1 MKKYLL
7 LLILFLFIQFGFSQT
22 QTVTAT
28 VTPTS
33 FEETTSITITFS
45 GSSINEATW
54 GVTGN
59 ALYLWAWS
67 FDLND
72 LNNMDCPTNGTWT
85 VSNEANRLIYNNSND
100 TYSITFVPQT
110 FYNRVGIG
118 RIGFLLKPKNGTG
131 TNGNNKSQDFTIE
144 VGAFQ
149 VNLTA
154 PLQNS
159 TTILS
164 SGASRSVT
172 ATNTN
177 GTANYVLKSN
187 GTTLNSATGVSSY
200 NYNHTNITS
209 NQYYAL
215 EVTQG
220 TTTVTKNFTVLVNPT
235 TVSVAMPN
243 GLVNGINYNTSDNT
257 KATLVLDA
265 PLKDFV
271 YVAGSFNN
279 WNPTSSYAMKK
290 DPTSGKFWLELTGL
304 GAGTNYSY
312 QYWVVK
318 QAPTIANTPTLVKV
332 ADPCSTTVLS
342 PWDDS
347 TIPATSYPNLPTYP
361 AGQEREVTLLKTGQ
375 TPYDWQATNFIKPNK
390 DKLVVYELLIR
401 DFDANR
407 NFQDVINRIQY
418 FKDLGINAIELMPVM
433 EFEGNESWGYNTAFH
448 MALDKFYGTPEKFKQ
463 LVDVCHQNG
472 IAIILDIAFN
482 HAFGRNPMVRMWMND
497 PDGDGWGPP
506 SSENPYFNTVAK
518 HSYSVGEDFNHA
530 STFTRDYVKQT
541 IKHWITEYK
550 IDGFRW
556 DLTKGFTQ
564 SCSAGDQTCTNA
576 RQQDRIDVLK
586 EYADY
591 SWSLDNDHYVI
602 FEHLGGDVEEREWA
616 NYRIGEGK
624 GIMMWG
630 ELFTQYKELALGFS
644 GQNIS
649 RMSHKHISRD
659 FAGKRLLG
667 YPESHD
673 KDRLMYEAITY
684 GNTSGT
690 LPVRN
695 NLTNALNRMGAI
707 GATSILVP
715 GPKMIWHFGELGSSQ
730 SIYTCVNGT
739 VNDESSTI
747 AGDCKLD
754 TKEQVQWT
762 QNWLSNPTRASILS
776 DWSKMIKLKT
786 NEPVFVGDHT
796 MSTDGSN
803 FKQRIHIFD
812 NNLASNQLK
821 YVVVLANFD
830 TSNATINPNFPTT
843 GYTYPMTWY
852 DLMDNNTP
860 VTITSATDLITVN
873 AGKFRVYGNQPST
886 LSSED
891 FNAFKPEI
899 SIYPNPVK
907 NSFALNQTV
916 NSIEIYTITGQ
927 LVANHD
933 SISANQE
940 INVENLGAGIYLVK
954 IKDIHNVYQTKKI
967 VVE

>member
-1 MKKYLL
+1 MKKHLL
-7 LLILFLFIQFGFSQT
+7 LLFFLLFIQFGFSQT
-22 QTVTAT
+22 QTVTAN

-33 FEETTSITITFS
+33 FEETTSISITFS

-72 LNNMDCPTNGTWT
+72 LNTMDCPTNGTWT
-85 VSNEANRLIYNNSND
+85 VSNEANRLIYNSSND

-118 RIGFLLKPKNGTG
+118 RIGFLLKAKDGTG
-131 TNGNNKSQDFTIE
+131 NKKSQDFTNE
-144 VGAFQ
+144 VGVFQ

-159 TTILS
+159 TSILT
-164 SGASRSVT
+164 SGATRSIT

-177 GTANYVLKSN
+177 GLANYVLKSN

-220 TTTVTKNFTVLVNPT
+220 ATTITKNFTVLVNPNT
-235 TVSVAMPN
+235 ASVTIPN
-243 GLVNGINYNTSDNT
+243 GLVNGINYSTSDNT

-265 PLKDFV
+265 PLKDYVF
-271 YVAGSFNN
+271 VAGSFNS
-279 WNPTSSYAMKK
+279 WSPTSSYAMKK

-304 GAGTNYSY
+304 VAGTNYSY
-312 QYWVVK
+312 QYWVIDET
-318 QAPTIANTPTLVKV
+318 PIANTPTLVKV

-347 TIPATSYPNLPTYP
+347 TIPATSYPNLPPYP

-375 TPYDWQATNFIKPNK
+375 TPYNWQVANFTKPNK

-472 IAIILDIAFN
+472 IAVILDIAFN

-541 IKHWITEYK
+541 IKQWINEYK

-564 SCSAGDQTCTNA
+564 NCTAGDQTCTNA

-602 FEHLGGDVEEREWA
+602 FEHLGGDVEEQEWA
-616 NYRIGEGK
+616 NYRLSEGK

-644 GQNIS
+644 GQSIS
-649 RMSHKHISRD
+649 RMSHTSRG
-659 FAGKRLLG
+659 FTGKRLLG

-673 KDRLMYEAITY
+673 KDRVMYEAITY

-715 GPKMIWHFGELGSSQ
+715 GPKMIWHFGELGNSQ
-730 SIYTCVNGT
+730 SIYTCFDGS
-739 VNDESSTI
+739 VNDESNTI

-754 TKEQVQWT
+754 KKQQVQWT
-762 QNWLSNPTRASILS
+762 QGWLSDPTRAAILS

-786 NEPVFVGDHT
+786 SEPVFVGDHT
-796 MSTDGSN
+796 ISTDGSN
-803 FKQRIHIFD
+803 YKQRIYIFND
-812 NNLASNQLK
+812 NLPTTQLK
-821 YVVVLANFD
+821 NVVVLANFD
-830 TSNATINPNFPTT
+830 TNNATINPNFPTT

-852 DLMDNNTP
+852 DLMDNNNP
-860 VTITSATDLITVN
+860 VPISSATALMTIN
-873 AGKFRVYGNQPST
+873 AGKFRVFGNKPST

-891 FNAFKPEI
+891 FNAFKTEI

-907 NSFALNQTV
+907 NSFALNQMV
-916 NSIEIYTITGQ
+916 NGIEIYTITGQ
-927 LVANHD
+927 LVANYD

-940 INVENLGAGIYLVK
+940 INVENLGTGIYLVK
-954 IKDIHNVYQTKKI
+954 IKDIQNVYQTKKI

>member
-1 MKKYLL
+1 MKKLL
-7 LLILFLFIQFGFSQT
+7 LYILIFISSCYTHAQVTITPSSFNVGDPITITVSMAAQSCNQITSPVKVYMHAGIGNDASPFGFS
-22 QTVTAT
+22 V
-28 VTPTS
+28 V
-33 FEETTSITITFS
+33 
-45 GSSINEATW
+45 GNW
-54 GVTGN
+54 GI
-59 ALYLWAWS
+59 
-67 FDLND
+67 D
-72 LNNMDCPTNGTWT
+72 NNVGLMTNNGNGTW
-85 VSNEANRLIYNNSND
+85 
-100 TYSITFVPQT
+100 SITLTPSVYFGINATQQANATKLGMVFRNANGSQT
-110 FYNRVGIG
+110 LKLPPPVCSDFIFNVG
-118 RIGFLLKPKNGTG
+118 T
-131 TNGNNKSQDFTIE
+131 
-144 VGAFQ
+144 FQ

-154 PLQNS
+154 PLNNS
-159 TTILS
+159 STIIN
-164 SGASRSVT
+164 SGGNLNIT
-172 ATNTN
+172 ATNTG
-177 GTANYVLKSN
+177 GTANYNLKAN
-187 GTTLNSATGVSSY
+187 GISINTSSTSSY
-200 NYNHTNITS
+200 AFNHTNITANTS
-209 NQYYAL
+209 YEL
-215 EVTQG
+215 EVTSG
-220 TTTVTKNFTVLVNPT
+220 GSTITRRFTVVVIPT
-235 TVSVAMPN
+235 VISQAIPA
-243 GLVNGINYNTSDNT
+243 GLENGINYNATDNT

-304 GAGTNYSY
+304 VAGTNYSY
-312 QYWVVK
+312 QYWVVD
-318 QAPTIANTPTLVKV
+318 QTPIANSPALVKV

-342 PWDDS
+342 PWDDPD
-347 TIPATSYPNLPTYP
+347 IPNATYPNLPTYP
-361 AGQEREVTLLKTGQ
+361 SGQEREVTLLKTGQ
-375 TPYDWQATNFIKPNK
+375 TPYNWQVANFTKPNK

-418 FKDLGINAIELMPVM
+418 FKDIGINAIELMPVM

-448 MALDKFYGTPEKFKQ
+448 MALDKFYGTPEKFKE

-472 IAIILDIAFN
+472 IAVILDIAFN

-497 PDGDGWGPP
+497 PDGDGWGGP
-506 SSENPYFNTVAK
+506 SSENPYFNTVAR

-530 STFTRDYVKQT
+530 STLTRNYVKQT

-564 SCSAGDQTCTNA
+564 SCTASDQTCTNA

-591 SWSLDNDHYVI
+591 SWSLDNNHYVI
-602 FEHLGGDVEEREWA
+602 FEHLGGDSEEQEWA

-649 RMSHKHISRD
+649 RMSHNSRG
-659 FAGKRLLG
+659 FTGKRLLG

-673 KDRLMYEAITY
+673 KDRVMYEAITY

-715 GPKMIWHFGELGSSQ
+715 GPKMIWHFGELGNNQ
-730 SIYTCVNGT
+730 SIYTCFDGS
-739 VNDESSTI
+739 VNDESATI

-754 TKEQVQWT
+754 KKQQVQWT
-762 QNWLSNPTRASILS
+762 QNWLSDPTRAAILS
-776 DWSKMIKLKT
+776 DWSKLIKLKT
-786 NEPVFVGDHT
+786 TEPVFIGDHT
-796 MSTDGSN
+796 ISTDGSN
-803 FKQRIHIFD
+803 FKQRIYINND
-812 NNLASNQLK
+812 NLTTAQLK
-821 YVVVLANFD
+821 NVVVLANFD
-830 TSNATINPNFPTT
+830 TNNATINPNFPTT

-852 DLMDNNTP
+852 DLMDNNNP
-860 VTITSATDLITVN
+860 VAISSPTAVMTIN
-873 AGKFRVYGNQPST
+873 AGKFRVFGNQPST

-907 NSFALNQTV
+907 NSFAINQAV
-916 NSIEIYTITGQ
+916 SSVEVYTITGQ
-927 LVANHD
+927 LVANYY
-933 SISANQE
+933 SVAANQE
-940 INVENLGAGIYLVK
+940 LLIDGLESGIYLVK
-954 IKDIHNVYQTKKI
+954 LKDQNNFIQTKKI
-967 VVE
+967 VIE

>member
-1 MKKYLL
+1 MKRKLFQLL
-7 LLILFLFIQFGFSQT
+7 LFFSFTLTFSQI
-22 QTVTAT
+22 QNVTAT
-28 VTPTS
+28 VTPTT
-33 FEETTSITITFS
+33 FEETTSITITFD
-45 GSSINEATW
+45 GNSINEALW

-72 LNNMDCPTNGTWT
+72 LNSMDCPTNGTWS
-85 VSNEANRLIYNNSND
+85 VSNEANRLIYNSTND

-118 RIGFLLKPKNGTG
+118 RIGFLLKAKNGTG
-131 TNGNNKSQDFTIE
+131 DKKSQDFIRE
-144 VGAFQ
+144 VGSFQ

-159 TTILS
+159 ITILN
-164 SGASRSVT
+164 SGASRVIT
-172 ATNTN
+172 ANNTN
-177 GTANYVLKSN
+177 GNANYVLKSN
-187 GTTLNSATGVSSY
+187 GTILNTATAVSSY
-200 NYNHTNITS
+200 NYTHTNITS
-209 NQYYAL
+209 NQFYNL

-220 TTTVTKNFTVLVNPT
+220 TSTITKSFTVIVNPN
-235 TVSVAMPN
+235 TVSTAMPN
-243 GLVNGINYNTSDNT
+243 GLVNGINYDSTDNS
-257 KATLVLDA
+257 KAILVLEA

-304 GAGTNYSY
+304 VSGTNYTY
-312 QYWVVK
+312 QYWVVDE
-318 QAPTIANTPTLVKV
+318 TPITNSPALVKV
-332 ADPCSTTVLS
+332 ADPCSAIVLS
-342 PWDDS
+342 PWDDPF
-347 TIPATSYPNLPTYP
+347 IPNVTYPNLPVYP

-375 TPYDWQATNFIKPNK
+375 APYNWQVTNFSKPNK
-390 DKLVVYELLIR
+390 DKLVVYELLLR
-401 DFDANR
+401 DFDTNR

-418 FKDLGINAIELMPVM
+418 FKDLGINAIELMPIM
-433 EFEGNESWGYNTAFH
+433 EFEGNESWGYNTSFH
-448 MALDKFYGTPEKFKQ
+448 MALDKFYGTPEKFKE

-472 IAIILDIAFN
+472 IAVILDIAFN

-506 SSENPYFNTVAK
+506 SSENPYFNTVAR

-530 STFTRDYVKQT
+530 STLTRNYVKQT

-564 SCSAGDQTCTNA
+564 NCNAGNDACTNNY
-576 RQQDRIDVLK
+576 QQDRVDILK

-602 FEHLGGDVEEREWA
+602 FEHLGSDFEEQQWA
-616 NYRIGEGK
+616 NYRINEGK

-649 RMSHKHISRD
+649 RMSHNSRG
-659 FAGKRLLG
+659 FTGKRLLG

-673 KDRLMYEAITY
+673 KDRVMYEAITF
-684 GNTSGT
+684 GNTSGA

-715 GPKMIWHFGELGSSQ
+715 GPKMIWHFGELGSNQ
-730 SIYTCVNGT
+730 SIYTCANGSI
-739 VNDESSTI
+739 NSESDATP
-747 AGDCKLD
+747 GDCKLD

-762 QNWLSNPTRASILS
+762 QNWMADARRTSILS
-776 DWSKMIKLKT
+776 DWSKLIKLKT
-786 NEPVFVGDHT
+786 SEPVFVGDHT

-812 NNLASNQLK
+812 NTLASNQLK

-830 TSNATINPNFPTT
+830 TSNTTITPNFPTT

-852 DLMDNNTP
+852 DLMNNTP
-860 VTITSATDLITVN
+860 VTITSPTATIALTPGQFKV
-873 AGKFRVYGNQPST
+873 FGNQPST
-886 LSSED
+886 LSSNNFEVIE
-891 FNAFKPEI
+891 KEI
-899 SIYPNPVK
+899 LIYPNPAKSRFSLSEDVNEVK
-907 NSFALNQTV
+907 
-916 NSIEIYTITGQ
+916 IYSITGQ
-927 LVANHD
+927 LIKSFTNL
-933 SISANQE
+933 IANQE
-940 INVENLGAGIYLVK
+940 LEIGELEKGMYLIK
-954 IKDIHNVYQTKKI
+954 ITNSNGVSLSKKLI
-967 VVE
+967 KE

>member
-1 MKKYLL
+1 MKKSVL
-7 LLILFLFIQFGFSQT
+7 LLIFLLFIQFGFSQT

-28 VTPTS
+28 VTPAS
-33 FEETTSITITFS
+33 FEETTSITITFT

-72 LNNMDCPTNGTWT
+72 LNTMDCPTNGTWT
-85 VSNEANRLIYNNSND
+85 VSNEANRLIYNSTND

-118 RIGFLLKPKNGTG
+118 RIGFLLKAKDGTG
-131 TNGNNKSQDFTIE
+131 NKKSQDFTNE
-144 VGAFQ
+144 VGVFQ

-164 SGASRSVT
+164 SGASRTIT

-220 TTTVTKNFTVLVNPT
+220 TTTITKNFTVLVNPNT
-235 TVSVAMPN
+235 TSVAMPA

-265 PLKDFV
+265 PLKDYVF
-271 YVAGSFNN
+271 VAGSFNI
-279 WNPTSSYAMKK
+279 WNPSSSYAMKK

-304 GAGTNYSY
+304 VAGTNYSY
-312 QYWVVK
+312 QYWVVDET
-318 QAPTIANTPTLVKV
+318 PIANTPTLVKV

-347 TIPATSYPNLPTYP
+347 TIPATSYPNLPPYP

-375 TPYDWQATNFIKPNK
+375 TPYNWQVANFTKPNK

-448 MALDKFYGTPEKFKQ
+448 MALDKFYGTPEKFKE

-472 IAIILDIAFN
+472 IAVILDIAFN

-497 PDGDGWGPP
+497 PDGDGWGGP
-506 SSENPYFNTVAK
+506 SSENPYFNTVAR

-530 STFTRDYVKQT
+530 STLTRNYVKQT

-564 SCSAGDQTCTNA
+564 SCTASDQTCTNA

-591 SWSLDNDHYVI
+591 SWTLDNDHYVI
-602 FEHLGGDVEEREWA
+602 FEHLGSDAEEQEWA

-649 RMSHKHISRD
+649 RMSHNSRG
-659 FAGKRLLG
+659 FTGKRLLG

-673 KDRLMYEAITY
+673 KDRVMYEAITY

-690 LPVRN
+690 MPVRN

-715 GPKMIWHFGELGSSQ
+715 GPKMIWHFGELGNNQ
-730 SIYTCVNGT
+730 SIYTCFDGS
-739 VNDESSTI
+739 VNDESGTI

-754 TKEQVQWT
+754 KKQQVQWT
-762 QNWLSNPTRASILS
+762 QNWLSDPTRAAILS
-776 DWSKMIKLKT
+776 DWSKLIKLKT
-786 NEPVFVGDHT
+786 TEPVFIGDHT
-796 MSTDGSN
+796 ISTDGSN
-803 FKQRIHIFD
+803 FKQRIYINND
-812 NNLASNQLK
+812 NLTTAQLK
-821 YVVVLANFD
+821 NVVVLANFD
-830 TSNATINPNFPTT
+830 TNNATINPNFPTT

-852 DLMDNNTP
+852 DLMDNNNP
-860 VTITSATDLITVN
+860 VAISSPTAVMTIN
-873 AGKFRVYGNQPST
+873 AGKFRVFGNQPST

-907 NSFALNQTV
+907 NSFAINQAV
-916 NSIEIYTITGQ
+916 SSVEVYTITGQ
-927 LVANHD
+927 LVANYY
-933 SISANQE
+933 SVAANQE
-940 INVENLGAGIYLVK
+940 LLINGLESGIYLVK
-954 IKDIHNVYQTKKI
+954 LKDQNNFIQTKKI
-967 VVE
+967 VIE

>member
-1 MKKYLL
+1 MKKSLL
-7 LLILFLFIQFGFSQT
+7 YIFIFISICVTQAQVTITPSSFNVGDPITITVSTAAQSCNQMGTSPSKVYMHAGIGNDTNAFGFS
-22 QTVTAT
+22 V
-28 VTPTS
+28 
-33 FEETTSITITFS
+33 I
-45 GSSINEATW
+45 GNW
-54 GVTGN
+54 GI
-59 ALYLWAWS
+59 
-67 FDLND
+67 D
-72 LNNMDCPTNGTWT
+72 NNVGLMTNNGNGTWSIT
-85 VSNEANRLIYNNSND
+85 LTPSVYFGLNATQQANATKLGMVFRNSNG
-100 TYSITFVPQT
+100 SQT
-110 FYNRVGIG
+110 LKLPPVCGDFIFNVG
-118 RIGFLLKPKNGTG
+118 T
-131 TNGNNKSQDFTIE
+131 
-144 VGAFQ
+144 FQ

-154 PLQNS
+154 PLNNS
-159 TTILS
+159 STIIN
-164 SGASRSVT
+164 SGGNLNIT
-172 ATNTN
+172 ATNT
-177 GTANYVLKSN
+177 GGIANYNLKANGISINTSSTSN
-187 GTTLNSATGVSSY
+187 YAF
-200 NYNHTNITS
+200 NHTNITANTNYELDVTLGGS
-209 NQYYAL
+209 TITRRFSVVIIPSVVSQSIPVGL
-215 EVTQG
+215 E
-220 TTTVTKNFTVLVNPT
+220 
-235 TVSVAMPN
+235 
-243 GLVNGINYNTSDNT
+243 NGINYNTSDNT

-304 GAGTNYSY
+304 VAGTNYSY
-312 QYWVVK
+312 QYWVVD
-318 QAPTIANTPTLVKV
+318 QTPIANSPALVKV

-342 PWDDS
+342 PWDDIDIPNS
-347 TIPATSYPNLPTYP
+347 TYPNLPSYP

-433 EFEGNESWGYNTAFH
+433 EFEGNESWGYNTSFH

-472 IAIILDIAFN
+472 IAVILDIAFN

-497 PDGDGWGPP
+497 SDGDGWGSP

-564 SCSAGDQTCTNA
+564 NCTASDQTCTNN
-576 RQQDRIDVLK
+576 RQQDRIDILK

-602 FEHLGGDVEEREWA
+602 FEHLGGDIEEREWA
-616 NYRIGEGK
+616 NYRLSEGK

-644 GQNIS
+644 GQSIS
-649 RMSHKHISRD
+649 RMSHTSRG
-659 FAGKRLLG
+659 FTGKRLLG

-673 KDRLMYEAITY
+673 KDRVMYEAITY

-690 LPVRN
+690 MPVRN

-715 GPKMIWHFGELGSSQ
+715 GPKMIWHFGELGNSQ
-730 SIYTCVNGT
+730 SIYTCFDGS
-739 VNDESSTI
+739 VNDESATI

-754 TKEQVQWT
+754 KKQQVQWT
-762 QNWLSNPTRASILS
+762 GNWLADARRTSILS

-786 NEPVFVGDHT
+786 SEPVFVGDHT

-830 TSNATINPNFPTT
+830 TSNTTINPNFPTT

-860 VTITSATDLITVN
+860 VSITSATALMTVN
-873 AGKFRVYGNQPST
+873 AGKFRIFGNQPST

-891 FNAFKPEI
+891 FNAFKTEI

-916 NSIEIYTITGQ
+916 NGIEIYTITGQ
-927 LVANHD
+927 LVANYN

-940 INVENLGAGIYLVK
+940 INVENLGTGIYLVK

>member
-1 MKKYLL
+1 MKKLVLFALL
-7 LLILFLFIQFGFSQT
+7 FVTINTYSQLSWQGGTTPEQTSSATLLFNKTGTGLASYTGTIYAHIGVTLNGNAWQGVIGTWGNNSIQPALTLVSGTTYKLDLTPTIQSYFGITSGTISKINVVFRSASSPYT
-22 QTVTAT
+22 QTTNL
-28 VTPTS
+28 
-33 FEETTSITITFS
+33 E
-45 GSSINEATW
+45 IN
-54 GVTGN
+54 
-59 ALYLWAWS
+59 
-67 FDLND
+67 
-72 LNNMDCPTNGTWT
+72 
-85 VSNEANRLIYNNSND
+85 
-100 TYSITFVPQT
+100 
-110 FYNRVGIG
+110 
-118 RIGFLLKPKNGTG
+118 
-131 TNGNNKSQDFTIE
+131 

-149 VNLTA
+149 VNLTS

-159 TTILS
+159 TTILT
-164 SGASRSVT
+164 SGASRSIT

-220 TTTVTKNFTVLVNPT
+220 TTTVTKNFTVLVNPNT
-235 TVSVAMPN
+235 ASVTLPT
-243 GLVNGINYNTSDNT
+243 GLVNGINYNASDNT

-265 PLKDFV
+265 PLKDYVF
-271 YVAGSFNN
+271 VAGSFNN

-290 DPTSGKFWLELTGL
+290 DPTSGKFWFELTGL
-304 GAGTNYSY
+304 VAGTNYSY
-312 QYWVVK
+312 QYWVVDET
-318 QAPTIANTPTLVKV
+318 PIANTPALVKV

-375 TPYDWQATNFIKPNK
+375 TPYNWQVTNFTKPNK

-433 EFEGNESWGYNTAFH
+433 EFEGNESWGYNTSFH

-472 IAIILDIAFN
+472 IAVILDIAFN

-497 PDGDGWGPP
+497 SDGDGWGPP

-564 SCSAGDQTCTNA
+564 SCSASDQTCTNA

-586 EYADY
+586 GYADY
-591 SWSLDNDHYVI
+591 SWTLDNDHYVI
-602 FEHLGGDVEEREWA
+602 FEHLGGNSEEQEWA
-616 NYRIGEGK
+616 NYRLSEGK

-630 ELFTQYKELALGFS
+630 EMFTQYKELALGFS
-644 GQNIS
+644 GQSIS
-649 RMSHKHISRD
+649 NMSHINRG

-684 GNTSGT
+684 GTTSGT

-739 VNDESSTI
+739 VNDESNTI

-762 QNWLSNPTRASILS
+762 QNWLSNPTRAAILS

-796 MSTDGSN
+796 MSTDASN

-830 TSNATINPNFPTT
+830 TSNTTINPNFPTT

-852 DLMDNNTP
+852 DLMDNNNP
-860 VTITSATDLITVN
+860 VPISSATALITVN
-873 AGKFRVYGNQPST
+873 AGKFRVFGNQPST

-916 NSIEIYTITGQ
+916 NGIEIYTITGQ
-927 LVANHD
+927 LVANYD

-940 INVENLGAGIYLVK
+940 INVENLGTGIYLVK
-954 IKDIHNVYQTKKI
+954 IKDIQNVYQTKKI

>member
-1 MKKYLL
+1 MKKSVL
-7 LLILFLFIQFGFSQT
+7 LLIFSLFIQFGFSQT

-28 VTPTS
+28 VTPAS

-72 LNNMDCPTNGTWT
+72 LNTMDCPTNGTWT
-85 VSNEANRLIYNNSND
+85 VSNEANRLIYNSTND

-118 RIGFLLKPKNGTG
+118 RIGFLLKAKDGTG
-131 TNGNNKSQDFTIE
+131 NKKSQDFTNE
-144 VGAFQ
+144 VGVFQ

-164 SGASRSVT
+164 SGASRTIT

-220 TTTVTKNFTVLVNPT
+220 TTTITKNFTVLVNPNT
-235 TVSVAMPN
+235 TSVAMPA

-265 PLKDFV
+265 PLKDYVFV
-271 YVAGSFNN
+271 SGSFNN
-279 WNPTSSYAMKK
+279 WNPSSSYAMKK
-290 DPTSGKFWLELTGL
+290 DPISGKFWLELTGL
-304 GAGTNYSY
+304 VAGTNYSY
-312 QYWVVK
+312 QYWVVDET
-318 QAPTIANTPTLVKV
+318 PIANTPTLVKV

-342 PWDDS
+342 PWDDPY
-347 TIPATSYPNLPTYP
+347 IPNATYPNLPTYP
-361 AGQEREVTLLKTGQ
+361 SGQEREVTLLKTGQ
-375 TPYDWQATNFIKPNK
+375 TPYNWQVANFTKPNK

-448 MALDKFYGTPEKFKQ
+448 MALDKFYGTPEKFKE

-472 IAIILDIAFN
+472 IAVILDIAFN

-497 PDGDGWGPP
+497 PDGDGWGGP
-506 SSENPYFNTVAK
+506 SSENPYFNTVAR

-530 STFTRDYVKQT
+530 STLTRNYVKQT

-564 SCSAGDQTCTNA
+564 NCTASDQTCTNA

-591 SWSLDNDHYVI
+591 SWTLDNDHYVI
-602 FEHLGGDVEEREWA
+602 FEHLGSDAEEQEWA

-649 RMSHKHISRD
+649 RMSHNSRG
-659 FAGKRLLG
+659 FTGKRLLG

-673 KDRLMYEAITY
+673 KDRVMYEAITY

-690 LPVRN
+690 MPVRN

-715 GPKMIWHFGELGSSQ
+715 GPKMIWHFGELGNNQ
-730 SIYTCVNGT
+730 SIYTCFDGS
-739 VNDESSTI
+739 VNDESATI

-754 TKEQVQWT
+754 KKQQVQWT
-762 QNWLSNPTRASILS
+762 QNWLSDPTRAAILS
-776 DWSKMIKLKT
+776 DWSKLIKLKT
-786 NEPVFVGDHT
+786 TEPVFIGDHT
-796 MSTDGSN
+796 ISTDGSN
-803 FKQRIHIFD
+803 FKQRIYINND
-812 NNLASNQLK
+812 NLTTAQLK
-821 YVVVLANFD
+821 NVVVLANFD
-830 TSNATINPNFPTT
+830 TNNATINPNFPTT

-852 DLMDNNTP
+852 DLMDNNNP
-860 VTITSATDLITVN
+860 VAISSPTAVMTIN
-873 AGKFRVYGNQPST
+873 AGKFRVFGNQPST

-907 NSFALNQTV
+907 NSFAINQAV
-916 NSIEIYTITGQ
+916 SSVEVYTITGQ
-927 LVANHD
+927 LVANYY
-933 SISANQE
+933 SVAANQE
-940 INVENLGAGIYLVK
+940 LLIDGLESGIYLVK
-954 IKDIHNVYQTKKI
+954 LKDQNNFIQTKKI
-967 VVE
+967 VIE

>member
-1 MKKYLL
+1 MKKLVLFALL
-7 LLILFLFIQFGFSQT
+7 FVTINSYSQLSWQGGTTPEQTSAATLLFNKTGTGLASYTGTIYAHIGVTLNGNAWQGVIGMWGNNSIQPALTLVSGTTYKLDLTPTIQSYFGINSGTISKINVVFRSASAPYT
-22 QTVTAT
+22 QTTNL
-28 VTPTS
+28 
-33 FEETTSITITFS
+33 E
-45 GSSINEATW
+45 IN
-54 GVTGN
+54 
-59 ALYLWAWS
+59 
-67 FDLND
+67 
-72 LNNMDCPTNGTWT
+72 
-85 VSNEANRLIYNNSND
+85 
-100 TYSITFVPQT
+100 
-110 FYNRVGIG
+110 
-118 RIGFLLKPKNGTG
+118 
-131 TNGNNKSQDFTIE
+131 

-159 TTILS
+159 TTILN
-164 SGASRSVT
+164 SGVSRSVT

-220 TTTVTKNFTVLVNPT
+220 ATTVTKNFTVLVNPT
-235 TVSVAMPN
+235 TASVAMPN
-243 GLVNGINYNTSDNT
+243 GLVNGINYNASDNT
-257 KATLVLDA
+257 KATLVLEA
-265 PLKDFV
+265 PLKDYVF
-271 YVAGSFNN
+271 VAGSFNN

-304 GAGTNYSY
+304 VAGTNYSY
-312 QYWVVK
+312 QYWVVD
-318 QAPTIANTPTLVKV
+318 QTPIANSPALVKV

-342 PWDDS
+342 PWDDPD
-347 TIPATSYPNLPTYP
+347 IPNATYPNLPPYP

-375 TPYDWQATNFIKPNK
+375 TPYNWQVANFTKPNK

-472 IAIILDIAFN
+472 IAVILDIAFN

-497 PDGDGWGPP
+497 PDGDGWGGP
-506 SSENPYFNTVAK
+506 SSENQYFNTVAK

-564 SCSAGDQTCTNA
+564 NCTAGDQTCTNA

-586 EYADY
+586 EYANY

-602 FEHLGGDVEEREWA
+602 FEHLGGNSEEQEWA
-616 NYRIGEGK
+616 NYRLSEGK

-630 ELFTQYKELALGFS
+630 EMFTQYKELALGFS
-644 GQNIS
+644 GQSIS
-649 RMSHKHISRD
+649 NMSHINRG

-684 GNTSGT
+684 GTTSGT

-715 GPKMIWHFGELGSSQ
+715 GPKMIWHFGELGNSQ
-730 SIYTCVNGT
+730 SIYTCFDGS
-739 VNDESSTI
+739 VNDESATI

-754 TKEQVQWT
+754 KKQQVQWT
-762 QNWLSNPTRASILS
+762 GNWLADARRTSILN

-786 NEPVFVGDHT
+786 SEPVFVGDHT

-812 NNLASNQLK
+812 TSLASNQLK

-830 TSNATINPNFPTT
+830 TSNTTINPSFPTDV
-843 GYTYPMTWY
+843 YTYPMTWY
-852 DLMDNNTP
+852 DLMDNNAP
-860 VTITSATDLITVN
+860 VVINDPTEVISIN
-873 AGKFRVYGNQPST
+873 SGRFRVYGNQPST
-886 LSSED
+886 LNSED
-891 FNAFKPEI
+891 FNAFKTEI

-907 NSFALNQTV
+907 NSFAINQAV
-916 NSIEIYTITGQ
+916 SSVEVYTITGQ
-927 LVANHD
+927 LVASYN
-933 SISANQE
+933 SVAANQE
-940 INVENLGAGIYLVK
+940 INVENLGSGIYLVK

>member
-1 MKKYLL
+1 MKKSVL
-7 LLILFLFIQFGFSQT
+7 LLIFSLFIQFGFSQT

-28 VTPTS
+28 VTPAS

-72 LNNMDCPTNGTWT
+72 LNTMDCPTNGTWT
-85 VSNEANRLIYNNSND
+85 VSNEANRLIYNSTND

-118 RIGFLLKPKNGTG
+118 RIGFLLKAKDGTG
-131 TNGNNKSQDFTIE
+131 NKKSQDFTNE
-144 VGAFQ
+144 VGVFQ

-164 SGASRSVT
+164 SGASRTIT

-220 TTTVTKNFTVLVNPT
+220 TTTITKNFTVLVNPNT
-235 TVSVAMPN
+235 TSVAMPA

-265 PLKDFV
+265 PLKDYVFV
-271 YVAGSFNN
+271 SGSFNN
-279 WNPTSSYAMKK
+279 WNPSSSYAMKK
-290 DPTSGKFWLELTGL
+290 DPISGKFWLELTGL
-304 GAGTNYSY
+304 VAGTNYSY
-312 QYWVVK
+312 QYWVVDET
-318 QAPTIANTPTLVKV
+318 PIANTPTLVKV

-342 PWDDS
+342 PWDDPY
-347 TIPATSYPNLPTYP
+347 IPNATYPNLPTYP
-361 AGQEREVTLLKTGQ
+361 SGQEREVTLLKTGQ
-375 TPYDWQATNFIKPNK
+375 TPYNWQVANFTKPNK

-448 MALDKFYGTPEKFKQ
+448 MALDKFYGTPEKFKE

-472 IAIILDIAFN
+472 IAVILDIAFN

-497 PDGDGWGPP
+497 PDGDGWGGP
-506 SSENPYFNTVAK
+506 SSENPYFNTVAR

-530 STFTRDYVKQT
+530 STLTRNYVKQT

-564 SCSAGDQTCTNA
+564 NCTASDQTCTNA

-591 SWSLDNDHYVI
+591 SWTLDNDHYVI
-602 FEHLGGDVEEREWA
+602 FEHLGSDAEEQEWA

-649 RMSHKHISRD
+649 RMSHNSRG
-659 FAGKRLLG
+659 FTGKRLLG

-673 KDRLMYEAITY
+673 KDRVMYEAITY

-690 LPVRN
+690 MPVRN

-715 GPKMIWHFGELGSSQ
+715 GPKMIWHFGELGNNQ
-730 SIYTCVNGT
+730 SIYTCFDGS
-739 VNDESSTI
+739 VNDESATI

-754 TKEQVQWT
+754 KKQQVQWT
-762 QNWLSNPTRASILS
+762 QNWLSDPTRAAILS
-776 DWSKMIKLKT
+776 DWSKLIKLKT
-786 NEPVFVGDHT
+786 TEPVFIGDHT
-796 MSTDGSN
+796 ISTDGSN
-803 FKQRIHIFD
+803 FKQRIYINND
-812 NNLASNQLK
+812 NLTTAQLK
-821 YVVVLANFD
+821 NVVVLANFD
-830 TSNATINPNFPTT
+830 TNNATINPNFPTT

-852 DLMDNNTP
+852 DLMDNNNP
-860 VTITSATDLITVN
+860 VAISSPTAVMTIN
-873 AGKFRVYGNQPST
+873 AGKFRVFGNQPST

-907 NSFALNQTV
+907 NSFAINQAV
-916 NSIEIYTITGQ
+916 SSVEVYTITGQ
-927 LVANHD
+927 LVASYN
-933 SISANQE
+933 SVAANQE
-940 INVENLGAGIYLVK
+940 LLIDGLESGIYLVK
-954 IKDIHNVYQTKKI
+954 LMDQNNFIQTKKI
-967 VVE
+967 VIE

>member
-1 MKKYLL
+1 MKKLVLFALL
-7 LLILFLFIQFGFSQT
+7 FVTINTYSQLSWQGGTTPEQTSSATLLFNKTGTPLASYTGIIYAHIGVTLNGTPWQGVIGNWGNNTIQPALTLVSGTTYKLDLTPTIQSYFGFS
-22 QTVTAT
+22 
-28 VTPTS
+28 S
-33 FEETTSITITFS
+33 GTIS
-45 GSSINEATW
+45 KINVVFRNAA
-54 GVTGN
+54 GN
-59 ALYLWAWS
+59 AQTS
-67 FDLND
+67 DLEIN
-72 LNNMDCPTNGTWT
+72 
-85 VSNEANRLIYNNSND
+85 
-100 TYSITFVPQT
+100 
-110 FYNRVGIG
+110 
-118 RIGFLLKPKNGTG
+118 
-131 TNGNNKSQDFTIE
+131 

-159 TTILS
+159 TTILN
-164 SGASRSVT
+164 SGASRLIT

-187 GTTLNSATGVSSY
+187 GTTLNSATGVSTY
-200 NYNHTNITS
+200 NYTHANITS
-209 NQYYAL
+209 NQFYAL

-220 TTTVTKNFTVLVNPT
+220 TITVTKNFTVLVNPT
-235 TVSVAMPN
+235 TASVTMPN

-257 KATLVLDA
+257 KATLVLEA

-304 GAGTNYSY
+304 VAGTNYSY
-312 QYWVVK
+312 QYWVVD
-318 QAPTIANTPTLVKV
+318 QTPIANSPALVKV

-342 PWDDS
+342 PWDDIDIPNS
-347 TIPATSYPNLPTYP
+347 TYPNLPPYP

-375 TPYDWQATNFIKPNK
+375 TPYNWQVANFTKPNK

-472 IAIILDIAFN
+472 IAVILDIAFN

-497 PDGDGWGPP
+497 PDGDGWGGP
-506 SSENPYFNTVAK
+506 SSENPYFNTVAR

-564 SCSAGDQTCTNA
+564 NCTASDQTCTNNY
-576 RQQDRIDVLK
+576 QQDRVDVLK

-602 FEHLGGDVEEREWA
+602 FEHLGSDSEEQQWA
-616 NYRIGEGK
+616 NYRINEGK

-649 RMSHKHISRD
+649 RMSHNSRG
-659 FAGKRLLG
+659 FTGKRLLG

-673 KDRLMYEAITY
+673 KDRVMYEAITY
-684 GNTSGT
+684 GSTSGT

-739 VNDESSTI
+739 VNDESSTLP
-747 AGDCKLD
+747 GDCKLD

-762 QNWLSNPTRASILS
+762 QNWLADSRRTSILN

-786 NEPVFVGDHT
+786 SEPVFVGDHI

-803 FKQRIHIFD
+803 LKQRIHIFD
-812 NNLASNQLK
+812 NTLASNQLK

-852 DLMDNNTP
+852 DLMDNNNP
-860 VTITSATDLITVN
+860 IPISSATAVMTIN
-873 AGKFRVYGNQPST
+873 AGKFRVFGNQPST

-927 LVANHD
+927 LVANYD

-940 INVENLGAGIYLVK
+940 INVENLGTGIYLVK
-954 IKDIHNVYQTKKI
+954 IKDIFNVYQTKKI